1 MPGRWMYFR
10 FRFFSLVFS
19 SIGFPI
25 EKKTRN
31 FGVRKKLLLFFY
43 YYLGQWNSLF
53 FVTVFIWAV
62 FFSLGFLFF
71 SLEQCLNADRGN
83 SSNGEIFYVSLPLR
97 RQLEELYSH
106 PLYAI
111 DMNWKNKQ
119 KKPINLKNCKKD
131 PKITMFFCDCEVFLS
146 LLPKCRAVARSE
158 NLGGHI
164 VLVGIMCPPPCRALV
179 EIGLTDLPKRAPPP
193 LFGKSGNPISTI
205 LPT

>member
-1 MPGRWMYFR
+1 MPGRWMYFL

-25 EKKTRN
+25 EKNSRN

-43 YYLGQWNSLF
+43 YYLGQWNSFF

-71 SLEQCLNADRGN
+71 SLEQSLNADRGN

-111 DMNWKNKQ
+111 DMNWK
-119 KKPINLKNCKKD
+119 KKENINLENCKKI
-131 PKITMFFCDCEVFLS
+131 PRSHFFLRLWIS
-146 LLPKCRAVARSE
+146 KKWHLLILLFRLARDS
-158 NLGGHI
+158 
-164 VLVGIMCPPPCRALV
+164 
-179 EIGLTDLPKRAPPP
+179 
-193 LFGKSGNPISTI
+193 
-205 LPT
+205 

>member
-1 MPGRWMYFR
+1 MKAPIWSLFFLNSCFCFIFFLIYILMMTFHIFFLLFVKKCPGGECISVSD
-10 FRFFSLVFS
+10 FFPLVFS

-25 EKKTRN
+25 EKNPRN

-43 YYLGQWNSLF
+43 YYLGQWNSFF

-71 SLEQCLNADRGN
+71 SLEQSLNADRGN

-111 DMNWKNKQ
+111 DMNWKN
-119 KKPINLKNCKKD
+119 
-131 PKITMFFCDCEVFLS
+131 
-146 LLPKCRAVARSE
+146 
-158 NLGGHI
+158 
-164 VLVGIMCPPPCRALV
+164 
-179 EIGLTDLPKRAPPP
+179 
-193 LFGKSGNPISTI
+193 
-205 LPT
+205 